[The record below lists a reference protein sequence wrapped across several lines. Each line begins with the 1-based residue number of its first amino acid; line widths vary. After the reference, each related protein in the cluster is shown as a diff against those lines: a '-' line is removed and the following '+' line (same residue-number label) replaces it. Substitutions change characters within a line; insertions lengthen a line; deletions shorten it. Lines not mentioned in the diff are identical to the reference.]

1 MTATFIIFGLAFLSV
16 SLFAYVAFQPMLSH
30 QDARLRAMAGSSGG
44 PAVVLDQG
52 AVKPEFRLPK
62 AWQSFLARA
71 GKEWTAGQLAFVVF
85 AHAVVGA
92 AALAAKG
99 LAVPGAIAGVAFLF
113 VHLRIQQSRRQLT
126 MTSQLPL
133 ALMLVATSLRS
144 GLGFQQALQ
153 LVGKEGP
160 QPLAGE
166 FARFADELA
175 IGLSMEE
182 ALARMQLRLNSIEG
196 EMLAAALL
204 VQRQTGGNLSEI
216 LINLHDTIRD
226 RQAVMG
232 QIRTL
237 TAMGRMS
244 GWILT
249 AIPVVLAGAFYVLNR
264 DYVML
269 LVTDPR
275 GQVMAGVAVVLM
287 AFGGLMIR
295 RIVQI
300 TL

>member
-1 MTATFIIFGLAFLSV
+1 MTAVWIILALSFISV
-16 SLFAYVAFQPMLSH
+16 SLFAYVAFQPMMSLS
-30 QDARLRAMAGSSGG
+30 ASRLRAMAGG
-44 PAVVLDQG
+44 PAVVLEDVG
-52 AVKPEFRLPK
+52 PRHTFRLPR
-62 AWQSFLARA
+62 AWQAFLARA
-71 GKEWTAGQLAFVVF
+71 GKEWTAGQFAFVAF
-85 AHAVVGA
+85 AHAIVGA
-92 AALAAKG
+92 ALLAPQG
-99 LAVPGAIAGVAFLF
+99 LALPGAVAGVLLLF
-113 VHLRIQQSRRQLT
+113 ARLRIEQGRRQLK

-153 LVGKEGP
+153 MVGKEGP
-160 QPLAGE
+160 QPLAAE
-166 FARFADELA
+166 FGRFADELA
-175 IGLSMEE
+175 MGLSFEE

-237 TAMGRMS
+237 TAMGRLS

-249 AIPVVLAGAFYVLNR
+249 AIPVVLAGAFYFLNR

-275 GQVMAGVAVVLM
+275 GQYMAGAATALM
-287 AFGGLMIR
+287 IAGALMIR

>member
-1 MTATFIIFGLAFLSV
+1 MTAVWIILALSFISV
-16 SLFAYVAFQPMLSH
+16 SLFAYVAFQPMMSLS
-30 QDARLRAMAGSSGG
+30 DSRLRAMLGGAGG
-44 PAVVLDQG
+44 PAVVLQDAAPQHNF
-52 AVKPEFRLPK
+52 KLPR
-62 AWQSFLARA
+62 AWQAFLARA
-71 GKEWTAGQLAFVVF
+71 GKEWTASQFLFVAF

-92 AALAAKG
+92 ALAAPKG
-99 LAVPGAIAGVAFLF
+99 FALPGAAAGVVFLF
-113 VHLRIQQSRRQLT
+113 LRLRFEQGRRQLK
-126 MTSQLPL
+126 MNSQLPL

-153 LVGKEGP
+153 MVGKEGP
-160 QPLAGE
+160 QPLASE
-166 FARFADELA
+166 FARFADEVAMGLA
-175 IGLSMEE
+175 FEE

-226 RQAVMG
+226 RQAVLG

-237 TAMGRMS
+237 TAMGRLS

-249 AIPVVLAGAFYVLNR
+249 AIPVALAGAFYFINR
-264 DYVML
+264 DYVMVL
-269 LVTDPR
+269 ATDPR
-275 GQVMAGVAVVLM
+275 GQYMAGAATALM
-287 AFGGLMIR
+287 IAGALMIR